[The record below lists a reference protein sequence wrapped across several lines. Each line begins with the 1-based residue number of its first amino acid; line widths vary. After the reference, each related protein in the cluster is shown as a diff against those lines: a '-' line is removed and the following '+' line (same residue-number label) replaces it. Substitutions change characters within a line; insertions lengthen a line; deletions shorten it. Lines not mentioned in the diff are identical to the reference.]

1 MKYKRILLKISGEIL
16 QGQNSFGIEN
26 EAVTRIVKELVDLH
40 TKGLE
45 LGIVIGGGNF
55 FRGATSA
62 IEGMRRP
69 EADAIGMLAT
79 VQNAIVLH
87 EKLREYHVLSEIFT
101 AKPVAS
107 IGTCFSSESAQAALR
122 AGKVGLYAGGTGN
135 PYFTTDTA
143 AVLRALEIE
152 ADILF
157 KGTKV
162 DGVYDRDPVKYPDAT
177 LFNTISYADY
187 IELNLKVMDL
197 TAISLAKNNNL
208 KIKVFNIKELG
219 NISKA
224 VFEDDFGSIIE

>member
-1 MKYKRILLKISGEIL
+1 VKYKRILLKISGEIL
-16 QGQNSFGIEN
+16 QGQKSFGIEN

-55 FRGATSA
+55 FRGATYA

-79 VQNAIVLH
+79 VQNTIVLH

-101 AKPVAS
+101 AETIAS
-107 IGTCFSSESAQAALR
+107 IGTCFSSENAQAALR

-162 DGVYDRDPVKYPDAT
+162 DGVYDRDPVEFPDAT
-177 LFNTISYADY
+177 YS
-187 IELNLKVMDL
+187 
-197 TAISLAKNNNL
+197 
-208 KIKVFNIKELG
+208 
-219 NISKA
+219 
-224 VFEDDFGSIIE
+224 